1 MHRPQAAGN
10 GTLYQRP
17 RAVRATFAHML
28 DVVLICF
35 AGLLA
40 GAVNSLAGGGTL
52 LSFPMLVWL
61 GRDPVVANATNA
73 LALWPASL
81 ASVLALRKEAW
92 AERRMLGLLAPASMI
107 GGLLGSYTLLVTPE
121 RLFDFLVP
129 VLVLGATIV
138 LALRRQLAA
147 RLPLLAAGAGGGEG
161 ARIAGSRATALWG
174 VQLLVATYG
183 GYFGA
188 AMGILMLA
196 SLGLF
201 GIADIHA
208 RNAIKNALAALINA
222 TAAIYFINAG
232 AIVWLDAALLGGSAA
247 VGGYVG
253 ARLARRFDPKR
264 VERAVISFGVAASL
278 ILAYRVFAR

>member
-1 MHRPQAAGN
+1 
-10 GTLYQRP
+10 
-17 RAVRATFAHML
+17 ML
-28 DVVLICF
+28 DMVLICF

-40 GAVNSLAGGGTL
+40 GSVNSLAGGGTL

-61 GRDPVVANATNA
+61 GRDSVVANATNA

-81 ASVLALRKEAW
+81 ASLFALRKEAF
-92 AERRMLGLLAPASMI
+92 AERRMLGLLVPSSLI
-107 GGLLGSYTLLVTPE
+107 GGLIGSYTLLVTPA

-129 VLVLGATIV
+129 LLVLAATVV

-147 RLPLLAAGAGGGEG
+147 RLPLLAAGEGERITG
-161 ARIAGSRATALWG
+161 ARLAALRG
-174 VQLLVATYG
+174 VQLVVAIYG

-201 GIADIHA
+201 GIANIHA

-222 TAAIYFINAG
+222 TAAFYFIQAG
-232 AIVWLDAALLGGSAA
+232 AIAWGDAALLGASAM
-247 VGGYVG
+247 VGGYAG
-253 ARLARRFDPKR
+253 ARYARRFDPVR
-264 VERAVISFGVAASL
+264 VERFVISFGVFASL

>member
-1 MHRPQAAGN
+1 
-10 GTLYQRP
+10 
-17 RAVRATFAHML
+17 ML
-28 DVVLICF
+28 DTLLICC

-81 ASVLALRKEAW
+81 ASVVALRKEAW
-92 AERRMLGLLAPASMI
+92 GERRMLAILAPASLL
-107 GGLLGSYTLLVTPE
+107 GGLLGSYTLLVTPA

-129 VLVLGATIV
+129 VLVLLATLV
-138 LALRRQLAA
+138 LAGRKQLAA
-147 RLPLLAAGAGGGEG
+147 RLPLLAAGEGQRISGGRL
-161 ARIAGSRATALWG
+161 AALCG

-183 GYFGA
+183 GYFVA

-208 RNAIKNALAALINA
+208 RNAIKNALATLINA
-222 TAAIYFINAG
+222 AAAFYFISAG
-232 AIVWLDAALLGGSAA
+232 AIAWVDAACLGLSAM

-253 ARLARRFDPKR
+253 ARTARRFDARK
-264 VERAVISFGVAASL
+264 VERFVIGFGVLASL
-278 ILAYRVFAR
+278 ILAWRVLRSH

>member
-1 MHRPQAAGN
+1 MHRPCGRGTCTFSRRYLAA
-10 GTLYQRP
+10 
-17 RAVRATFAHML
+17 RATFAHML
-28 DVVLICF
+28 DIMLICF

-40 GAVNSLAGGGTL
+40 GSVNSLAGGGTL

-61 GRDPVVANATNA
+61 GRDAVVANATNA

-81 ASVLALRKEAW
+81 ASLVALRKEAW
-92 AERRMLGLLAPASMI
+92 GERRMLGLLVPSSLI
-107 GGLLGSYTLLVTPE
+107 GGLIGSYTLLVTPA

-129 VLVLGATIV
+129 MLVLAATVV
-138 LALRRQLAA
+138 LALRKQLAA
-147 RLPLLAAGAGGGEG
+147 RLPLLAAGKGERITG
-161 ARIAGSRATALWG
+161 ARLAALCG
-174 VQLLVATYG
+174 VQLLVAIYG

-208 RNAIKNALAALINA
+208 RNAIKNALAALING
-222 TAAIYFINAG
+222 AAAFYFIQAG
-232 AIVWLDAALLGGSAA
+232 TIDWRDAALLGGSAM

-264 VERAVISFGVAASL
+264 VERFVISFGVAASL
-278 ILAYRVFAR
+278 ILAYRVFSR

>member
-1 MHRPQAAGN
+1 
-10 GTLYQRP
+10 
-17 RAVRATFAHML
+17 ML
-28 DVVLICF
+28 DAVLICF

-40 GAVNSLAGGGTL
+40 GSVNSIAGGGTL

-81 ASVLALRKEAW
+81 AGLVALRKEAW
-92 AERRMLGLLAPASMI
+92 AERRMLGLLTPASVM
-107 GGLLGSYTLLVTPE
+107 GGLIGSYTLLVTPA

-129 VLVLGATIV
+129 VLVLAATVV
-138 LALRRQLAA
+138 LALRKQLAA
-147 RLPLLAAGAGGGEG
+147 RLPLLAAGAGERIGGG
-161 ARIAGSRATALWG
+161 RLAALWG

-196 SLGLF
+196 SLGVF

-208 RNAIKNALAALINA
+208 RNAIKNALAALINGS
-222 TAAIYFINAG
+222 AAIYFIQAG
-232 AIVWLDAALLGGSAA
+232 AIAWGDAALLGGSAML
-247 VGGYVG
+247 GGYAG
-253 ARLARRFDPKR
+253 ARVARRFDPKR
-264 VERAVISFGVAASL
+264 VERFVISFGVAASL
-278 ILAYRVFAR
+278 ILAYRVFSR